1 MIIPIM
7 KMTTIKTIRGI
18 DKFQKKILSSVVV
31 VFCTA
36 NIAKS
41 RKRMEIIISFVRITL
56 QFQILNE
63 IYN

>member
-1 MIIPIM
+1 M
-7 KMTTIKTIRGI
+7 KMTTIRTIKGI

-36 NIAKS
+36 KIAKR